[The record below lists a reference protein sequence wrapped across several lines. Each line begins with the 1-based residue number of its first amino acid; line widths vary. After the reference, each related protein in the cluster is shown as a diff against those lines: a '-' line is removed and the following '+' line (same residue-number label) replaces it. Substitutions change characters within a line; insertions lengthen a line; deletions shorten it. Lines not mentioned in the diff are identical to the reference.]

1 MICFGQTPVS
11 GTPPSSRSGHSA
23 VALGESLV
31 VYGGMNGQDGVTF
44 NDIFELRTGELA
56 LMPPFNIAMPPTA
69 IAAYHDDVAQKSQ
82 QHAPQRTCIS
92 TCSVV

>member
-1 MICFGQTPVS
+1 MS

-56 LMPPFNIAMPPTA
+56 LMLAIKFDIIMSPTA
-69 IAAYHDDVAQKSQ
+69 IIA
-82 QHAPQRTCIS
+82 
-92 TCSVV
+92 